1 MANLYENIE
10 KLCKQRGVNV
20 TTMCKESGASR
31 GSLTDLKN
39 GRKQTLKYE
48 TLDKIASYFGTSV
61 DTLVSGEQ
69 KENPPQQPQSE
80 VDAAVERIR
89 KKLESMPKEQRE
101 ALMNL
106 IEKMLGKLVY
116 YLLCGCAFCF
126 WFMQALLKGNDRVLY
141 GNSRKYRYRRNRKK
155 KWF

>member
-1 MANLYENIE
+1 MQDFFKRSRNFSKPYNSRTGIMANLYENIE

-61 DTLVSGEQ
+61 DFLVSGNQ

-89 KKLESMPKEQRE
+89 RKLESMPKEQRE

-106 IEKMLGKLVY
+106 IEKM
-116 YLLCGCAFCF
+116 
-126 WFMQALLKGNDRVLY
+126 
-141 GNSRKYRYRRNRKK
+141 
-155 KWF
+155 

>member
-61 DTLVSGEQ
+61 DILVSGNQ

-89 KKLESMPKEQRE
+89 RKLESMPKEQRE

-106 IEKMLGKLVY
+106 IEKM
-116 YLLCGCAFCF
+116 
-126 WFMQALLKGNDRVLY
+126 
-141 GNSRKYRYRRNRKK
+141 
-155 KWF
+155 

>member
-61 DTLVSGEQ
+61 DALVSGDR

-80 VDAAVERIR
+80 VDADIKWIEQKLVEM
-89 KKLESMPKEQRE
+89 SKEKRE
-101 ALMNL
+101 ALMKL
-106 IEKMLGKLVY
+106 IKTM
-116 YLLCGCAFCF
+116 
-126 WFMQALLKGNDRVLY
+126 
-141 GNSRKYRYRRNRKK
+141 
-155 KWF
+155 

>member
-48 TLDKIASYFGTSV
+48 TLDKIASYFETSV
-61 DTLVSGEQ
+61 DALVSCER
-69 KENPPQQPQSE
+69 KENPPQQPKSE
-80 VDAAVERIR
+80 VDADIKWIEQKLVE
-89 KKLESMPKEQRE
+89 MPKEKRE
-101 ALMNL
+101 ALMKL
-106 IEKMLGKLVY
+106 IRTM
-116 YLLCGCAFCF
+116 
-126 WFMQALLKGNDRVLY
+126 
-141 GNSRKYRYRRNRKK
+141 
-155 KWF
+155 

>member
-69 KENPPQQPQSE
+69 KESPPKQPQSE
-80 VDAAVERIR
+80 VDADIKWIEQKLVE
-89 KKLESMPKEQRE
+89 MPKEKRE
-101 ALMNL
+101 ALMKL
-106 IEKMLGKLVY
+106 IRTM
-116 YLLCGCAFCF
+116 
-126 WFMQALLKGNDRVLY
+126 
-141 GNSRKYRYRRNRKK
+141 
-155 KWF
+155 

>member
-61 DTLVSGEQ
+61 DALVSGNQ
-69 KENPPQQPQSE
+69 KESPPQQPQSE

-89 KKLESMPKEQRE
+89 RKLESMPKEQRE

-106 IEKMLGKLVY
+106 IEKM
-116 YLLCGCAFCF
+116 
-126 WFMQALLKGNDRVLY
+126 
-141 GNSRKYRYRRNRKK
+141 
-155 KWF
+155 

>member
-69 KENPPQQPQSE
+69 KESPPQQPQSE

-89 KKLESMPKEQRE
+89 RKLESMPKEQRE

-106 IEKMLGKLVY
+106 IEKM
-116 YLLCGCAFCF
+116 
-126 WFMQALLKGNDRVLY
+126 
-141 GNSRKYRYRRNRKK
+141 
-155 KWF
+155 

>member
-20 TTMCKESGASR
+20 TVMCKESGASR

-48 TLDKIASYFGTSV
+48 TLEKIASYFGTSV

-69 KENPPQQPQSE
+69 KENLPQQPQSE
-80 VDAAVERIR
+80 VDADIKWIEQ
-89 KKLESMPKEQRE
+89 KLIEMPKEKRE
-101 ALMNL
+101 ALMKL
-106 IEKMLGKLVY
+106 IKTM
-116 YLLCGCAFCF
+116 
-126 WFMQALLKGNDRVLY
+126 
-141 GNSRKYRYRRNRKK
+141 
-155 KWF
+155 

>member
-10 KLCKQRGVNV
+10 KLCKQRGVNMTV
-20 TTMCKESGASR
+20 MCKESGASR

-69 KENPPQQPQSE
+69 KEKPPQQPQSE
-80 VDAAVERIR
+80 IDAAVERIR
-89 KKLESMPKEQRE
+89 RKLESMPKEQRE

-106 IEKMLGKLVY
+106 IEKM
-116 YLLCGCAFCF
+116 
-126 WFMQALLKGNDRVLY
+126 
-141 GNSRKYRYRRNRKK
+141 
-155 KWF
+155 

>member
-1 MANLYENIE
+1 MQGFFKRSRNFSKPYNARTGIMANLYENIE

-48 TLDKIASYFGTSV
+48 TLDKIASYFETSV
-61 DTLVSGEQ
+61 DALVSGEQ

-80 VDAAVERIR
+80 VNAAVERIR

-106 IEKMLGKLVY
+106 IEKM
-116 YLLCGCAFCF
+116 
-126 WFMQALLKGNDRVLY
+126 
-141 GNSRKYRYRRNRKK
+141 
-155 KWF
+155 

>member
-10 KLCKQRGVNV
+10 NLCKQRGVNV

-61 DTLVSGEQ
+61 DALVSGDR

-106 IEKMLGKLVY
+106 IEKM
-116 YLLCGCAFCF
+116 
-126 WFMQALLKGNDRVLY
+126 
-141 GNSRKYRYRRNRKK
+141 
-155 KWF
+155 

>member
-61 DTLVSGEQ
+61 DVLVSGEQ

-89 KKLESMPKEQRE
+89 RKLESMPTEQRE

-106 IEKMLGKLVY
+106 IEKM
-116 YLLCGCAFCF
+116 
-126 WFMQALLKGNDRVLY
+126 
-141 GNSRKYRYRRNRKK
+141 
-155 KWF
+155 

>member
-39 GRKQTLKYE
+39 GRKQSLKYE

-61 DTLVSGEQ
+61 DALVSGDQ
-69 KENPPQQPQSE
+69 KENPPQRPQSE

-89 KKLESMPKEQRE
+89 RKLESMPKEQRE

-106 IEKMLGKLVY
+106 IEKM
-116 YLLCGCAFCF
+116 
-126 WFMQALLKGNDRVLY
+126 
-141 GNSRKYRYRRNRKK
+141 
-155 KWF
+155 

>member
-61 DTLVSGEQ
+61 DVLVSGEQ
-69 KENPPQQPQSE
+69 KENPSQRPQSE
-80 VDAAVERIR
+80 VDADIKWIEQKLVEM
-89 KKLESMPKEQRE
+89 SKEKRE
-101 ALMNL
+101 ALMKL
-106 IEKMLGKLVY
+106 IRTM
-116 YLLCGCAFCF
+116 
-126 WFMQALLKGNDRVLY
+126 
-141 GNSRKYRYRRNRKK
+141 
-155 KWF
+155 

>member
-61 DTLVSGEQ
+61 DALVSGNQ

-80 VDAAVERIR
+80 VDADIKWIEQKLVE
-89 KKLESMPKEQRE
+89 MPKEKRE
-101 ALMNL
+101 ALMKL
-106 IEKMLGKLVY
+106 IKTM
-116 YLLCGCAFCF
+116 
-126 WFMQALLKGNDRVLY
+126 
-141 GNSRKYRYRRNRKK
+141 
-155 KWF
+155 

>member
-61 DTLVSGEQ
+61 DTLVSGNQ

-80 VDAAVERIR
+80 VDADIKWIEQKLVEM
-89 KKLESMPKEQRE
+89 SKEKRE
-101 ALMNL
+101 ALMKL
-106 IEKMLGKLVY
+106 IRTM
-116 YLLCGCAFCF
+116 
-126 WFMQALLKGNDRVLY
+126 
-141 GNSRKYRYRRNRKK
+141 
-155 KWF
+155 

>member
-69 KENPPQQPQSE
+69 KENPPQQQSE

-89 KKLESMPKEQRE
+89 RKLESMPTEKRE

-106 IEKMLGKLVY
+106 IETM
-116 YLLCGCAFCF
+116 
-126 WFMQALLKGNDRVLY
+126 
-141 GNSRKYRYRRNRKK
+141 
-155 KWF
+155 

>member
-61 DTLVSGEQ
+61 DTLVSGEH
-69 KENPPQQPQSE
+69 KESPPQQPQSE

-89 KKLESMPKEQRE
+89 RKLESMPKEQRE

-106 IEKMLGKLVY
+106 IEKM
-116 YLLCGCAFCF
+116 
-126 WFMQALLKGNDRVLY
+126 
-141 GNSRKYRYRRNRKK
+141 
-155 KWF
+155 

>member
-61 DTLVSGEQ
+61 DALVSGSQ
-69 KENPPQQPQSE
+69 KEKPPQQPQSE
-80 VDAAVERIR
+80 VDADIKWIEQKLVE
-89 KKLESMPKEQRE
+89 MPKEKRE
-101 ALMNL
+101 ALMKL
-106 IEKMLGKLVY
+106 IRTM
-116 YLLCGCAFCF
+116 
-126 WFMQALLKGNDRVLY
+126 
-141 GNSRKYRYRRNRKK
+141 
-155 KWF
+155 

>member
-80 VDAAVERIR
+80 VDADIKWIEQ
-89 KKLESMPKEQRE
+89 KLMEMPKEKRE
-101 ALMNL
+101 ALMKL
-106 IEKMLGKLVY
+106 IKTM
-116 YLLCGCAFCF
+116 
-126 WFMQALLKGNDRVLY
+126 
-141 GNSRKYRYRRNRKK
+141 
-155 KWF
+155 

>member
-69 KENPPQQPQSE
+69 KENPPQQPKSE
-80 VDAAVERIR
+80 VDADIKWIEQKLVEI
-89 KKLESMPKEQRE
+89 PKEKRE
-101 ALMNL
+101 ALMKL
-106 IEKMLGKLVY
+106 IRTM
-116 YLLCGCAFCF
+116 
-126 WFMQALLKGNDRVLY
+126 
-141 GNSRKYRYRRNRKK
+141 
-155 KWF
+155 

>member
-61 DTLVSGEQ
+61 DVLVSGEQ

-89 KKLESMPKEQRE
+89 RKLESMPTEKRE

-106 IEKMLGKLVY
+106 IETM
-116 YLLCGCAFCF
+116 
-126 WFMQALLKGNDRVLY
+126 
-141 GNSRKYRYRRNRKK
+141 
-155 KWF
+155 

>member
-1 MANLYENIE
+1 MQGFFKRSRNFSKPYNARTGIMANLYENIE

-48 TLDKIASYFGTSV
+48 TLDKIASYFETSV
-61 DTLVSGEQ
+61 DALVSGEQ
-69 KENPPQQPQSE
+69 KESPPQQPQSE
-80 VDAAVERIR
+80 IDAAVERIR

-106 IEKMLGKLVY
+106 IEKM
-116 YLLCGCAFCF
+116 
-126 WFMQALLKGNDRVLY
+126 
-141 GNSRKYRYRRNRKK
+141 
-155 KWF
+155 

>member
-10 KLCKQRGVNV
+10 KLCKQRGENV

-48 TLDKIASYFGTSV
+48 TLDKIASYFETSV
-61 DTLVSGEQ
+61 DALVSGEQ

-80 VDAAVERIR
+80 VDADIKWIEQKLVE
-89 KKLESMPKEQRE
+89 MPKEKRE
-101 ALMNL
+101 ALMKL
-106 IEKMLGKLVY
+106 IKTM
-116 YLLCGCAFCF
+116 
-126 WFMQALLKGNDRVLY
+126 
-141 GNSRKYRYRRNRKK
+141 
-155 KWF
+155 

>member
-61 DTLVSGEQ
+61 DALVSGDR

-80 VDAAVERIR
+80 IDAAVERIR
-89 KKLESMPKEQRE
+89 RKLESMPKEQRE

-106 IEKMLGKLVY
+106 IEKM
-116 YLLCGCAFCF
+116 
-126 WFMQALLKGNDRVLY
+126 
-141 GNSRKYRYRRNRKK
+141 
-155 KWF
+155 

>member
-61 DTLVSGEQ
+61 DALVSGEH
-69 KENPPQQPQSE
+69 KETPPQQPQSE
-80 VDAAVERIR
+80 VDADIKWIEQKLVE
-89 KKLESMPKEQRE
+89 MPKEKRE
-101 ALMNL
+101 ALMKL
-106 IEKMLGKLVY
+106 IRTM
-116 YLLCGCAFCF
+116 
-126 WFMQALLKGNDRVLY
+126 
-141 GNSRKYRYRRNRKK
+141 
-155 KWF
+155 

>member
-48 TLDKIASYFGTSV
+48 TLDKIASYFETSV
-61 DTLVSGEQ
+61 DALFSGNQ

-106 IEKMLGKLVY
+106 IEKM
-116 YLLCGCAFCF
+116 
-126 WFMQALLKGNDRVLY
+126 
-141 GNSRKYRYRRNRKK
+141 
-155 KWF
+155 